1 MRVMRVTLIL
11 GVVILNVVKNSLEV
25 DHIPHVDYAYS
36 ARNSFAILS
45 MTAYASMSVET
56 YGLQKY
62 NPHGID
68 AYHALIRPHCN
79 TPLSYIFYLRA
90 IDYP

>member
-1 MRVMRVTLIL
+1 MEALIL
-11 GVVILNVVKNSLEV
+11 GVVILNVVKNPLEV

-36 ARNSFAILS
+36 ARSSFAILS

-56 YGLQKY
+56 YGLQKC

-68 AYHALIRPHCN
+68 AYHALLDHTAILH
-79 TPLSYIFYLRA
+79 LHIFSTLRR
-90 IDYP
+90 